1 MDIAVI
7 SAISGLAGAAI
18 GGATS
23 TTSAI
28 LSERVKNRRLAADS
42 SWRRREQLYNEFI
55 SATAKHMADALGHE
69 RDDPAAVMELY
80 ALVAKIRLICP
91 ESVVVAAEAA
101 TIVVQK
107 TYEAPNRSLRQLSI
121 FSATGESDPL
131 AAFSEASRKDLQIS
145 RESLSR

>member
-1 MDIAVI
+1 MELAII

-23 TTSAI
+23 TTTAVF
-28 LSERVKNRRLAADS
+28 SEQVKNRRVAADS
-42 SWRRREQLYNEFI
+42 SWKRREHLYNEFI

-91 ESVVVAAEAA
+91 QSVVAAAEAA
-101 TIVVQK
+101 TILVQN

-121 FSATGESDPL
+121 FSATGDSDPL
-131 AAFSEASRKDLQIS
+131 LAFSEACRRDLQIS

>member
-1 MDIAVI
+1 MDTAVI

-28 LSERVKNRRLAADS
+28 FSERVKNRRLSADG
-42 SWRRREQLYNEFI
+42 SWTRREQLYNEFI

-91 ESVVVAAEAA
+91 QSVVVAAEAA

-121 FSATGESDPL
+121 FSATGDSDPL
-131 AAFSEASRKDLQIS
+131 YAFSEACRTDLQIS